1 MLGAV
6 GASGNGVIVNVN
18 VSSEARAGGGGIAC
32 GSSKA
37 VLDTIAPGVVQTGS
51 RLAALGR

>member
-1 MLGAV
+1 MRGAV

-18 VSSEARAGGGGIAC
+18 VSSEARAGGGIAC

-37 VLDTIAPGVVQTGS
+37 VLDTIAPGVVHTGS

>member
-1 MLGAV
+1 MRGAV
-6 GASGNGVIVNVN
+6 GASGSGVIVNVN

-37 VLDTIAPGVVQTGS
+37 VLDTIAGVVHTGS